1 MHAATATDAG
11 AATAADDAAALF
23 WWCCISDD
31 RYRSIR
37 FVSSSKYYTNKHVS
51 KSNNQT
57 INNSIPF
64 INSVRTMTFIIAR
77 IASLSPVFLLC
88 FIYYF
93 SPFYYILDDDDRTI
107 ILRGMLAAAFYLWL
121 GSIGRVPGLLLHP
134 FSNGLIHF
142 VRWLFGT
149 TEFLSAAAATASIV
163 DRRWLVPLL
172 MHPISNEGP
181 IGGGSMLAAASFL
194 TAVRVRRIHSILF
207 I

>member
-64 INSVRTMTFIIAR
+64 INSVRTMKFVIAR
-77 IASLSPVFLLC
+77 IAFLSTVSLLC
-88 FIYYF
+88 FIYCF
-93 SPFYYILDDDDRTI
+93 SPFYYILDDDDRLTTFGQSFGRRTI
-107 ILRGMLAAAFYLWL
+107 LAAASYSN
-121 GSIGRVPGLLLHP
+121 GRSIGRG
-134 FSNGLIHF
+134 
-142 VRWLFGT
+142 
-149 TEFLSAAAATASIV
+149 A
-163 DRRWLVPLL
+163 
-172 MHPISNEGP
+172 
-181 IGGGSMLAAASFL
+181 MLAAASYYERATNCGGF
-194 TAVRVRRIHSILF
+194 ACCCILF
-207 I
+207 RTDRSISLCCSRRTS